1 VIVNLK
7 QKLCRFVI
15 NIALMSIL
23 DIVLLTLLVLGLI
36 RGFMRGFF
44 VELASLVA
52 LIAGVYGAFHFSN
65 FVATFLKDRVDWNE
79 NTVNIAA
86 FAITFII
93 IVLVIA
99 LAGKALTKIADFAML
114 GLFNKILGAVFGGL
128 KVALIL
134 SVILIV
140 LDKMKAN
147 VPFVKTVDKQESVL
161 YNPVKSLIPSLFP
174 NVIVNGKPIGEDLK
188 TDDNSS
194 DI

>member
-1 VIVNLK
+1 
-7 QKLCRFVI
+7 
-15 NIALMSIL
+15 MSIL
-23 DIVLLTLLVLGLI
+23 DISLLTLLVLGLV

-65 FVATFLKDRVDWNE
+65 FAASFLKERVNWDE
-79 NTVNIAA
+79 NSVNIVA
-86 FAITFII
+86 FIITFAI

-114 GLFNKILGAVFGGL
+114 GLFNKVLGAFFGGF

-140 LDKMKAN
+140 LDKLNAN
-147 VPFVKTVDKQESVL
+147 VPFVKEQDQQESVL
-161 YNPVKSLIPSLFP
+161 YNPVKSLIPLLFP
-174 NVIVNGKPIGEDLK
+174 NVKVNGKPLGEDM
-188 TDDNSS
+188 NPEQAEE
-194 DI
+194 II

>member
-1 VIVNLK
+1 
-7 QKLCRFVI
+7 
-15 NIALMSIL
+15 MSVL
-23 DIVLLTLLVLGLI
+23 DIALLVLLILGLV
-36 RGFMRGFF
+36 RGFSRGFF
-44 VELASLVA
+44 VEVASLVA

-65 FVATFLKDRVDWNE
+65 FAASFLKDRVDWNE

-93 IVLVIA
+93 IVLVIS

-114 GLFNKILGAVFGGL
+114 GLLNKLLGALFGGL

-140 LDKMKAN
+140 LEKLHAN
-147 VPFVKTVDKQESVL
+147 ILFVKETDQESSVL
-161 YNPVKSLIPSLFP
+161 YNPIKSLIPTIFP
-174 NVIVNGKPIGEDLK
+174 NVLVNGKPIGEDLIEE
-188 TDDNSS
+188 DNSS

>member
-1 VIVNLK
+1 
-7 QKLCRFVI
+7 
-15 NIALMSIL
+15 MSIL

-188 TDDNSS
+188 ADDNSS

>member
-1 VIVNLK
+1 
-7 QKLCRFVI
+7 
-15 NIALMSIL
+15 MSIL

-86 FAITFII
+86 FAITFIM

-161 YNPVKSLIPSLFP
+161 YNPVKSLIPTLFP

-188 TDDNSS
+188 ADDNSS

>member
-1 VIVNLK
+1 
-7 QKLCRFVI
+7 
-15 NIALMSIL
+15 MSIL
-23 DIVLLTLLVLGLI
+23 DIALLVLLILGLV
-36 RGFMRGFF
+36 RGFSRGFF
-44 VELASLVA
+44 VEIASVVA

-65 FVATFLKDRVDWNE
+65 FVGSFLKERVDWNE

-114 GLFNKILGAVFGGL
+114 GLLNKLLGALFGGL

-140 LDKMKAN
+140 LDKMHAN
-147 VPFVKTVDKQESVL
+147 VLFVKDADKESSVL
-161 YNPVKSLIPSLFP
+161 YKPIKSLVPTIFP
-174 NVIVNGKPIGEDLK
+174 TILVNLKPIGEDI
-188 TDDNSS
+188 TDDNN
-194 DI
+194 DEG